1 MQQALDCVMV
11 GKTTVVVAHCLST
24 IINTDII
31 AVIQD
36 GKIVES
42 GDHKTLMSNEGGAYV
57 ALVELQESSKDVAEG
72 PSLSR
77 QKSMMV
83 SRGGGDSMS

>member
-1 MQQALDCVMV
+1 
-11 GKTTVVVAHCLST
+11 
-24 IINTDII
+24 
-31 AVIQD
+31 
-36 GKIVES
+36 VES

-83 SRGGGDSMS
+83 SRGGGDSMSRRTFSFGASDKESSLGAFSRRFGSEKN